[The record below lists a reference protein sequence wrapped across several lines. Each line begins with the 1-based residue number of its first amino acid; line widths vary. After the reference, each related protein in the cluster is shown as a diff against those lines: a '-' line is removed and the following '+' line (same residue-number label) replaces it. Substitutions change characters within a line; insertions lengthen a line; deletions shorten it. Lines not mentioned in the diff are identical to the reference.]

1 MSRAA
6 LLALLTIASA
16 LLTGCPPPPKM
27 EQFKPEKDYG
37 KALPPGQMALRKIP
51 PEQYPDFS
59 RGFAYRAGL
68 ERAVL
73 YSKEYLAKPSSQ
85 RYYPYLDIS
94 HARARASL
102 DAFLDVLHTAQ
113 SPEQFD
119 QLIRERFEVYESV
132 GYDGNGVV
140 FFTGYYTPIFN
151 GRQQAD
157 SVFRYPLYRAP
168 PDLVKGEDGAIL
180 GRRTPEGATVPYYSR
195 REIEEGKLLEG
206 QEIAWLKDPFETY
219 VVTVQGSAKL
229 RLADGSLWD
238 LGYAGNNGLDYV
250 SVPQKMI
257 AEGAM
262 KPNELSLQTM
272 IAYFRAHADKV
283 QYFTWMNPRYVFFQ
297 EVRGGPWGCLGV
309 PVTTRHSVA
318 TDKAVFPRA
327 GMAFVDTQVGYVE
340 GDQVRQA
347 TYAAFT
353 CDQDRGG
360 AIRAAGKCDIYM
372 GVGPGAE
379 AIAGRTAAEGRLYYV
394 FIRPELM
401 GAGPI
406 SAGELGN

>member
-6 LLALLTIASA
+6 LVAVLSIVSA
-16 LLTGCPPPPKM
+16 FLTGCPPPAKM
-27 EQFKPEKDYG
+27 EPFKPEKDYG

-51 PEQYPDFS
+51 LEQYPDFS
-59 RGFAYRAGL
+59 RGFAYRNNL
-68 ERAVL
+68 EQAVR
-73 YSKEYLAKPSSQ
+73 YSLQYMSKPSSEHFF
-85 RYYPYLDIS
+85 PYLDIS
-94 HARARASL
+94 HQRAVKSL
-102 DAFLDVLHTAQ
+102 EAFLQVLREAQ
-113 SPEQFD
+113 SPEQLN
-119 QLIRERFEVYESV
+119 QLIRDRFEVYESV

-140 FFTGYYTPIFN
+140 FFTGYYTPIFD
-151 GRQQAD
+151 GRKQPD
-157 SVFRYPLYRAP
+157 SVFRYPLYGAP
-168 PDLVKGEDGAIL
+168 VDLLKGEDGAIV
-180 GRRTPEGATVPYYSR
+180 GRRAPDGRTVPYFSR
-195 REIEEGKLLEG
+195 REIEEQKLLEG
-206 QEIAWLKDPFETY
+206 HEIAWLKDPFEVY

-272 IAYFRAHADKV
+272 IRYFHAHPDKV
-283 QYFTWMNPRYVFFQ
+283 QYYTWMNPRYVFFQ
-297 EVRGGPWGCLGV
+297 EVTGGPWGCLGV

-318 TDKAVFPRA
+318 TDKTVFPRA
-327 GMAFVDTQVGYVE
+327 CVAFVDTQVGYVD

-347 TYAAFT
+347 TYAAFA

-372 GVGPGAE
+372 GIGPDAE

-401 GAGPI
+401 GTGPV
-406 SAGELGN
+406 SAGEVRD